1 MGSPRPIPRNC
12 PPARGAAENLA
23 ADSAAFGQILQPASR
38 QSVEFTNIVVAA
50 VTLIMPKPAFR
61 WQGS

>member
-1 MGSPRPIPRNC
+1 LSPG
-12 PPARGAAENLA
+12 AWRGENLA
-23 ADSAAFGQILQPASR
+23 GDSAAFGQILQPASR